1 MSKDKMMD
9 MYASVLAGAKA
20 KTFVDQIFQKFDSD
34 NSGSIDFKVSFLL
47 VYVNKKTFVFKFPL
61 IINFLVWQEFMLA
74 TNMTGAEN
82 SEEKLRWAFKML
94 A

>member
-34 NSGSIDFKVSFLL
+34 NSGSIDFKVDFLL
-47 VYVNKKTFVFKFPL
+47 V
-61 IINFLVWQEFMLA
+61 
-74 TNMTGAEN
+74 
-82 SEEKLRWAFKML
+82 
-94 A
+94 

>member
-9 MYASVLAGAKA
+9 MYASVLVGAKA

-47 VYVNKKTFVFKFPL
+47 VLAPVTKKTFVFKIPPDY
-61 IINFLVWQEFMLA
+61 
-74 TNMTGAEN
+74 
-82 SEEKLRWAFKML
+82 
-94 A
+94 

>member
-47 VYVNKKTFVFKFPL
+47 VPVGKKPL
-61 IINFLVWQEFMLA
+61 FS
-74 TNMTGAEN
+74 N
-82 SEEKLRWAFKML
+82 SP
-94 A
+94 

>member
-1 MSKDKMMD
+1 MMD

-47 VYVNKKTFVFKFPL
+47 VPVGKKPL
-61 IINFLVWQEFMLA
+61 FS
-74 TNMTGAEN
+74 N
-82 SEEKLRWAFKML
+82 SP
-94 A
+94 